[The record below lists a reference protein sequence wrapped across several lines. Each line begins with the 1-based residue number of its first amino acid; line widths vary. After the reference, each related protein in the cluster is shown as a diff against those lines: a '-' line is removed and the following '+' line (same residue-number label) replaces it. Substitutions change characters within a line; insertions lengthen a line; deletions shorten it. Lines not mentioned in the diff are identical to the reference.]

1 MIVVAISIDKYDY
14 LCYYMIVVDVLA
26 KIDDLR

>member
-1 MIVVAISIDKYDY
+1 MIIIVVYVDKYDY
-14 LCYYMIVVDVLA
+14 LCYYMIVVDILA

>member
-1 MIVVAISIDKYDY
+1 MIVVVISIDKYDY

>member
-1 MIVVAISIDKYDY
+1 MIIIVICVDKWDY
-14 LCYYMIVVDVLA
+14 LCYYMIVVVVLA

>member
-1 MIVVAISIDKYDY
+1 MIIIVVCIDKYDN

>member
-1 MIVVAISIDKYDY
+1 MIVVAIFIDKYDY

>member
-1 MIVVAISIDKYDY
+1 MIVVVISIDKYDY
-14 LCYYMIVVDVLA
+14 LCYYMIVVEVLA

>member
-1 MIVVAISIDKYDY
+1 MINIVKSVDKYDY

>member
-1 MIVVAISIDKYDY
+1 MIVVVISIDKCDY